1 MALMQPSSG
10 MREKAG
16 DTSDHPK
23 PLMQRGAMTEIYQ
36 SKTIGTMKDLI
47 NFFVKDYQSEGFT
60 GREWVMGILAVMAII
75 MACVMAEFLGA

>member
-1 MALMQPSSG
+1 
-10 MREKAG
+10 
-16 DTSDHPK
+16 
-23 PLMQRGAMTEIYQ
+23 
-36 SKTIGTMKDLI
+36 MKDLI